1 MDPQDLDLAP
11 HVQFERWFAEA
22 VEAGLPA
29 PEQMA
34 LATADTA
41 AVPSLRM
48 VLLKGYDAR
57 GFVFFTNRESRKGR
71 ELDVNPRAAAVLYW
85 EPLHRQ
91 VRVEGAVERVQEE
104 ESLAYFRT
112 RPRGSRIGAWASPQ
126 SAPLPS
132 RAELERRV
140 TEIEARFEGEEELPL
155 PPFWGGYRIVAD
167 AIEFWQGRATRLHD
181 RVRYELRAGSWR
193 RERLGP

>member
-1 MDPQDLDLAP
+1 MEPQDLDPDP